1 MGTNRLRHLSTVVLL
16 TACAIPLATHA
27 SVTFNINYAEY
38 LKDAG
43 GTPIPEN
50 TGLILLVAGTDG
62 DIDMPTPSSFFP
74 GGNLEL
80 GRWDITDAGP
90 SEDFPGFVSEVTQ
103 QIDLTGGL
111 DPGDPVGLFWFPTL
125 SLTATEPGNNT
136 PYGFYTDPD
145 GGLDG
150 SGPWTV
156 PLDGAQRTL
165 AFRTSDSPFGG
176 SSLPSEGIASNLTAV
191 PEPQTYAMMA
201 AASLAGFAAVR
212 RYRKSAAH

>member
-1 MGTNRLRHLSTVVLL
+1 MAVLL
-16 TACAIPLATHA
+16 AVCSLPLASHA

-38 LKDAG
+38 LKDAS

-62 DIDMPTPSSFFP
+62 NIDMPTPSSFFP

-90 SEDFPGFVSEVTQ
+90 SDNFPGFLSEVTQ
-103 QIDLTGGL
+103 PIELGGGL

-125 SLTATEPGNNT
+125 SLSATEPGDNT
-136 PYGFYTDPD
+136 PYGFYTDLD

-156 PLDGAQRTL
+156 PADGAQRTL

-176 SSLPSEGIASNLTAV
+176 SSDPGAGYASNLTAV
-191 PEPQTYAMMA
+191 PEPQTYAMIA
-201 AASLAGFAAVR
+201 AASLAGFAAFR
-212 RYRKSAAH
+212 RCRMGSLK